1 MRVVGVDGHL
11 NCSYIVPVMQ
21 TRATMAKT
29 DNKEIREPLGKL
41 SPSAAVS
48 EQIQRALEMM
58 KRVRTVNV
66 GKVDKTLE
74 ESQGNRY
81 IVPEPLVLRVSETSS
96 G

>member
-1 MRVVGVDGHL
+1 
-11 NCSYIVPVMQ
+11 
-21 TRATMAKT
+21 MAKT
-29 DNKEIREPLGKL
+29 ENKEIRERLTDL

-66 GKVDKTLE
+66 GQVDKALQ

-81 IVPEPLVLRVSETSS
+81 VVPEPLVLLVSETSS